1 MRGGFGGGATPPTG
15 GLGGRTPQ
23 RLGLTTH
30 YLLRSKQDGQY
41 LVARLRKGESE
52 TPASYLLLFKES
64 YDALSYINTH
74 AQDLANN
81 FSVETLSGTQL
92 KGLMQ
97 RWGFA
102 GIGLVSEPLEP
113 QVQFLAYEK
122 GFNL

>member
-1 MRGGFGGGATPPTG
+1 MLA
-15 GLGGRTPQ
+15 
-23 RLGLTTH
+23 TTH

-52 TPASYLLLFKES
+52 SLASYLLLFKES

>member
-1 MRGGFGGGATPPTG
+1 MLA
-15 GLGGRTPQ
+15 
-23 RLGLTTH
+23 TTH

-64 YDALSYINTH
+64 
-74 AQDLANN
+74 
-81 FSVETLSGTQL
+81 SGTQL

>member
-1 MRGGFGGGATPPTG
+1 MLA
-15 GLGGRTPQ
+15 
-23 RLGLTTH
+23 TTH
-30 YLLRSKQDGQY
+30 YLLRSK
-41 LVARLRKGESE
+41 
-52 TPASYLLLFKES
+52 P
-64 YDALSYINTH
+64 
-74 AQDLANN
+74 
-81 FSVETLSGTQL
+81 VETLSGTQL